1 MYKSLRYSFGPSSR
15 TLLLLLVL
23 MSTTSCSKVPLSLL
37 TGGGPNVAANVQA
50 GKTNSQ
56 TIGTTNNVAPTVSIR
71 PNARVDTI
79 DQSNSTSQVSTE
91 RVETIVVNELPVW
104 MVLLF
109 GLLCGFVIPSPGEI
123 ARGIVNL
130 FKHAKS
136 GERNAQR

>member
-1 MYKSLRYSFGPSSR
+1 MYKSLRYSSGLSSR

-23 MSTTSCSKVPLSLL
+23 MSIISCSKVPLSLL

-56 TIGTTNNVAPTVSIR
+56 TIGTTNNVAPTVSVR

-130 FKHAKS
+130 LPFKRK
-136 GERNAQR
+136 ERRT